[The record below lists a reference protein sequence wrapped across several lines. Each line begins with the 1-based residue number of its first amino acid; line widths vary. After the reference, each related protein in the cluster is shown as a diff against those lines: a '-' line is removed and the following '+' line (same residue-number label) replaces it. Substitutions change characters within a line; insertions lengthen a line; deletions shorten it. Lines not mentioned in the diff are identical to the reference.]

1 MITVTLYPD
10 AAPLPEDGTLLYEA
24 EWNEGASQR
33 EHADAIVHFAEQ
45 YGPEAVEAAEKAL
58 TEGDPATGFA
68 WLREYDDA
76 EERAYARAEAS
87 EEWQARGGGGL

>member
-1 MITVTLYPD
+1 MIIVTLYPD
-10 AAPLPEDGTLLYEA
+10 AVPLPADGTLLYEA

-58 TEGDPATGFA
+58 TEGDPAVGFA
-68 WLREYDDA
+68 VLRRLHGA
-76 EERAYARAEAS
+76 ASRAERFAATGDTAVLT
-87 EEWQARGGGGL
+87 EGLS